1 VTAPEPYANGTHLV
15 VRGRIV
21 VVTGH
26 APNADAWHYH
36 GTPADLAGDTVTFG
50 HDEATPVTRPID
62 LMKRAG
68 LDTDVYQQEIAQI
81 QAENEE
87 HARSPLEELLAVVR
101 EVAHGIGGQ
110 PDIHAAWTTYR
121 EATP

>member
-15 VRGRIV
+15 VRGR
-21 VVTGH
+21 VVTVTDHVGNSDGWRYTG
-26 APNADAWHYH
+26 A
-36 GTPADLAGDTVTFG
+36 PADLAGGGILFS
-50 HDEATPVTRPID
+50 HEEAMPLTRPID

-68 LDTDVYQQEIAQI
+68 LDTDVYAQEIAQI

-87 HARSPLEELLAVVR
+87 HPRSPLEELLAVVR

-110 PDIHAAWTTYR
+110 PDIHAAWVSYR